1 MKGSLTLDLERFF
14 IFFKMLSKFSVIEES
29 FNSTSNQEVEN
40 KRGMNRIYASL
51 IYQLPVFSDRLLT
64 QFARKL

>member
-1 MKGSLTLDLERFF
+1 
-14 IFFKMLSKFSVIEES
+14 MLSKFSVIEES